1 MESNKLADSEK
12 TVRVF
17 ISSTFRDMHAERDH
31 LVTVVFPELR
41 ERIEQLGLE
50 FFDVDLRWG
59 VPEKDANGE
68 TANSWEYCRQWID
81 RVEPFFVCILGQ
93 RYGWEPPPEKLKDE
107 RERERQRDHP
117 RSITDMEVRHAVLDK
132 KRKRRV
138 VILLDALNQL
148 TDGHDLHWLPSRLGP
163 SVCVNVSCVDDAAA
177 KVDSSEQRVLKALTS
192 RQPEPLRVPL
202 GPLTKDDVRTTV
214 VAYLKEYCHELDVS
228 IWIRCARSRRR
239 AIRST
244 CW

>member
-1 MESNKLADSEK
+1 MSAPPK

-59 VPEKDANGE
+59 VPAKDVNGE

-93 RYGWEPPPEKLKDE
+93 RYGWVPEPFQLKDPDD
-107 RERERQRDHP
+107 RQRQLAEE
-117 RSITDMEVRHAVLDK
+117 RSITDMEVRHAVINSKLKRRSYFYLRATEAPASATEFVDPPPLLDK
-132 KRKRRV
+132 
-138 VILLDALNQL
+138 
-148 TDGHDLHWLPSRLGP
+148 
-163 SVCVNVSCVDDAAA
+163 
-177 KVDSSEQRVLKALTS
+177 LKL
-192 RQPEPLRVPL
+192 
-202 GPLTKDDVRTTV
+202 
-214 VAYLKEYCHELDVS
+214 
-228 IWIRCARSRRR
+228 
-239 AIRST
+239 
-244 CW
+244 